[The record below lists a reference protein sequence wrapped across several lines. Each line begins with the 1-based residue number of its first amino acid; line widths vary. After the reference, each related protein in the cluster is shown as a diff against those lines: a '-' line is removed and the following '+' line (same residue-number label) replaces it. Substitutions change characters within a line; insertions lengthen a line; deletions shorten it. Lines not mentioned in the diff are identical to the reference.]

1 MNALYLKYLAAFG
14 IGALLLLI
22 VSFTIYPKSYFYKK
36 MAVENG
42 RSGDKPGLGS
52 YLVTILIFAC
62 AIALFV
68 LFDIWLLSDNPYPF
82 IALSIHNLVLAFLL
96 SIFDAFFID
105 HLILLVWRPKFLNL
119 PPGLPTRAAMA
130 RHIRVQFSLGWIFL
144 VAIALSSA
152 GLASLTN

>member
-14 IGALLLLI
+14 IGAILLLI

-36 MAVENG
+36 MAADYDRRRE
-42 RSGDKPGLGS
+42 KPGLSS

-62 AIALFV
+62 AITLFV
-68 LFDIWLLSDNPYPF
+68 LFDIWLLSDNPIPF
-82 IALSIHNLVLAFLL
+82 VFLMIHNLGLAFLL

-105 HLILLVWRPKFLNL
+105 HFILLVWRPKFLNL
-119 PPGLPTRAAMA
+119 PPGLPTRAQME
-130 RHIRVQFSLGWIFL
+130 RHIRLQFSLGWIFL